1 MATIRTLEQGQEQY
15 NCLLNATLCASSAD
29 TLACLRGVN
38 ATALQTEQ
46 CQFNPGLDDDLI
58 KAAML
63 NNFDNGR
70 YLKIPVLA
78 GTCTDEGTKNVP
90 QNTNT
95 TGQALR
101 FVNDQASDVLSNSSL
116 GMVNQVYIA
125 APQPVFPGA
134 GAKWRQLANAHGDF
148 RAHCI
153 AARLQNAL
161 ARDGVRT
168 YNYRYA
174 VLDPEQEALGFGA
187 YHTVEL
193 NGVFGP
199 NNTDGAPPKSYF
211 TGNAAIVPITMAY
224 WTSFVKTLDPNAHKI
239 PGTPDW
245 LPWLGPDDRSR
256 LRFQTNNTLMEKMN
270 DTQRGN
276 CEMFD
281 PMLEA
286 IELPQAVRFVQLN
299 RPGVAT
305 NTSWAF
311 VPVKPVSKTF
321 GAGAEKFG
329 LSVGLTVLT
338 LGFTAMMVV

>member
-1 MATIRTLEQGQEQY
+1 M
-15 NCLLNATLCASSAD
+15 
-29 TLACLRGVN
+29 
-38 ATALQTEQ
+38 
-46 CQFNPGLDDDLI
+46 LD
-58 KAAML
+58 
-63 NNFDNGR
+63 NFDNGR
-70 YLKIPVLA
+70 YLKVPVIA

-90 QNTNT
+90 QRTNT

-101 FVNDQASDVLSNSSL
+101 FINDQAFDVLSNVSL
-116 GMVNQVYIA
+116 GIIDQVYISQD
-125 APQPVFPGA
+125 QPVFPNSGP
-134 GAKWRQLANAHGDF
+134 KWRQLANAHGDF

-153 AARLQNAL
+153 TARLQNAL
-161 ARDGVRT
+161 ARDGVKT

-174 VLDPEQEALGFGA
+174 VLDQEQEALGFGA

-211 TGNAAIVPITMAY
+211 TSNAAIVPITMAY
-224 WTSFVKTLDPNAHKI
+224 WTSFVKTLDPNAQKI

-281 PMLEA
+281 PMLRA
-286 IELPQAVRFVQLN
+286 IEQPQIVRVIQLN
-299 RPGVAT
+299 RPGVST

-311 VPVKPVSKTF
+311 IPAKPVSKTF
-321 GAGAEKFG
+321 GAGADRFS
-329 LSVGLTVLT
+329 LSVGLTALT
-338 LGFTAMMVV
+338 LGFTVMMMA